1 MKATR
6 MKQKN
11 VPLKIFLLVIETITF
26 DTNNARISCNLLL
39 GTQWLIGEHKKCL
52 GELEHLKGL
61 ISDLHQWIDKI
72 HERGQSLFAAFNEL
86 RKHLEDV
93 QRQIKD
99 LHKQEHSYQVML
111 ERLKKE
117 LEEWKEKAR
126 DLRTTV
132 DSLKAKYEQVSREHE
147 KMKEEYASCQ
157 KSSES
162 CNSETATLS
171 QKASGLVASNRELKG
186 QLLEAERY
194 KDLVEAAQERLK
206 KLEAMADQLNKDIA
220 NAKMDYKKCRVD
232 LLNAKKKRGPQYDKD
247 THVNLD
253 MQMWIT
259 HNQTKQEYKEESTVT
274 YTTTTYYTTTTTTPY
289 KPYKPYYTTTHRKDV
304 PA

>member
-1 MKATR
+1 M
-6 MKQKN
+6 
-11 VPLKIFLLVIETITF
+11 
-26 DTNNARISCNLLL
+26 
-39 GTQWLIGEHKKCL
+39 
-52 GELEHLKGL
+52 EHLKGI
-61 ISDLHQWIDKI
+61 ISDLHHWIDKI
-72 HERGQSLFAAFNEL
+72 HERGQNLFAAFAEL

-126 DLRTTV
+126 ALRTTV

-147 KMKEEYASCQ
+147 KMKEDYAAC
-157 KSSES
+157 KSALED
-162 CNSETATLS
+162 CNKETTMLN
-171 QKASGLVASNRELKG
+171 QKATDLVAANRELKG

-194 KDLVEAAQERLK
+194 KDLVEQASERLRE
-206 KLEAMADQLNKDIA
+206 LQAMVDEVQKEIETT
-220 NAKMDYKKCRVD
+220 KIEYKKCRID
-232 LLNAKKKRGPQYDKD
+232 LLNAKKRRGPKYDKD

-259 HNQTKQEYKEESTVT
+259 HNQTKQEYKYETSPT